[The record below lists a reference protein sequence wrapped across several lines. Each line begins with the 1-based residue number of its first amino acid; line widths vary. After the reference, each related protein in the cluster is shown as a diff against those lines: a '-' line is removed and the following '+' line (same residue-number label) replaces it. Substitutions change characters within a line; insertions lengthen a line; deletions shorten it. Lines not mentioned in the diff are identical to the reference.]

1 MNFSQIR
8 SHTGI
13 ILTKA
18 QSLMNFGQDQFLS
31 KFVLPGWVVNTRILG
46 QVITQ
51 GLALKYNSNVPRK
64 LNKDESALK
73 SRKAQKN
80 HSGQTNKH

>member
-1 MNFSQIR
+1 MILQYGWEPVLMKWILIGFEAK
-8 SHTGI
+8 TGI

-51 GLALKYNSNVPRK
+51 GFTLQINIDIWKK
-64 LNKDESALK
+64 
-73 SRKAQKN
+73 
-80 HSGQTNKH
+80 